1 MLIFVLRP
9 GPTYAGRSAL
19 LQTRFI
25 FSIGDTQSEA
35 CLNVSRA
42 CNGWH
47 KGNQKWRLTEFGA
60 EGLLPCDLQARTT
73 SKESDHMQAQE
84 AMGSAPPLML
94 PPCSPAAEM
103 IQGPESAG
111 LQDDTAK
118 CTKSL
123 SALERFGR
131 CTAATSCVVCVSMR
145 DTHHHARPSCILP

>member
-1 MLIFVLRP
+1 MEVDGIRIKQF
-9 GPTYAGRSAL
+9 
-19 LQTRFI
+19 Q
-25 FSIGDTQSEA
+25 Q
-35 CLNVSRA
+35 
-42 CNGWH
+42 
-47 KGNQKWRLTEFGA
+47 Q
-60 EGLLPCDLQARTT
+60 RTHHRIT
-73 SKESDHMQAQE
+73 ASKKRDHMQAQE
-84 AMGSAPPLML
+84 AKESAPPLML

>member
-1 MLIFVLRP
+1 MEVDGIRIKQ
-9 GPTYAGRSAL
+9 
-19 LQTRFI
+19 LQQQRTHHRI
-25 FSIGDTQSEA
+25 
-35 CLNVSRA
+35 
-42 CNGWH
+42 
-47 KGNQKWRLTEFGA
+47 
-60 EGLLPCDLQARTT
+60 TT
-73 SKESDHMQAQE
+73 SKERNHMQAQE
-84 AMGSAPPLML
+84 AKESAPPLML

-145 DTHHHARPSCILP
+145 DTHHHAGPSCILP